1 MDTCFSPQALILLG
15 AVSGVAQAV
24 MAALFWGWIRSLTKR
39 AERSEARV
47 DSLEGQRDRV
57 AANFEEALQTGTK
70 LAQFAGRRSR

>member
-24 MAALFWGWIRSLTKR
+24 MCALFWGWVRSLTKR

-47 DSLEGQRDRV
+47 DKLEEQRDRT
-57 AANFEEALQTGTK
+57 AANFEEALQTGTR
-70 LAQFAGRRSR
+70 LAQLAGARA